1 MATANSKRK
10 RTISTRRKSH
20 WNRGWDLLKGAYF
33 WQRFGIC
40 VAATLLIW
48 GFTEG
53 WQPPF
58 SHRVGDYPDRDL
70 YARVDFSYPDDR
82 ATVEARQQARSNVL
96 CYYENNPKPLEELRD
111 AVADRL
117 FRITGAADYEAV
129 DKSILD
135 EFIAPGQAETNGL
148 EEERQRI
155 FEELRSA
162 LGEDSDGSK
171 TRRGLEHALLDHI
184 RKGLLKN
191 LEHDYKVGSTQTI
204 YVYPSGNPR
213 NGIPVEVSDVR
224 IQEVTERLRDNIY
237 LELSKEFSGE
247 GNARTLTDYVYAWFQ
262 PRLPTTLHWNEEET
276 EAERER
282 VAREVPQ
289 VFKEYRVGQR
299 LERRRFE
306 DSMSRGIDGGT
317 ALTEEDLDLLRAEHE
332 AFVANR
338 SWWDVLSYVLAGFG
352 MYAAVFTL
360 CGFYLHYRDRRLLMD
375 IKQLAA
381 VLATASVT
389 ICVVYL
395 LAIRMELWQGELVPL
410 VMFTMT
416 ISIAYRQELGFLLT
430 AMVSFV
436 ATMTMG
442 QGLSEFVI
450 MVATSSAAAL
460 LSGTIRSR
468 TRLVYVGL
476 IAAFIGFPTAIGVNV
491 LDGDPLGRELL
502 VRASWIAFS
511 AVLAGLLMTAL
522 LPFLERFLNLETDI
536 SLLEIGD
543 AAHPLLQE
551 LVRRA
556 PGTYNHSINVASIAE
571 AAADAI
577 GANGLL
583 CRVGAYFHDIGK
595 MLKPEYFVEN
605 QGQQGNKHESL
616 VPAMSTLVIIAHV
629 KDGVELAK
637 EHHLPRRIIDLIE
650 QHHGT
655 TLVEY
660 FYLRATKKC
669 EETGENVNVDESSFR
684 YPGPKPQTPEAA
696 VMMLADAVESASRT
710 LVDPAPARIESL
722 VHEISRKKLDDRQFD
737 ECSLTLRQIK
747 QIEESL
753 IKSLT
758 AVYHGR
764 VKYPDQ
770 ASA

>member
-1 MATANSKRK
+1 M
-10 RTISTRRKSH
+10 
-20 WNRGWDLLKGAYF
+20 
-33 WQRFGIC
+33 
-40 VAATLLIW
+40 LIW
-48 GFTEG
+48 VFTEG

-70 YARVDFSYPDDR
+70 YARVDFRYPDER
-82 ATVEARQQARSNVL
+82 ATVEARQQARANVL
-96 CYYENNPKPLEELRD
+96 CFYENAPKPLEELRD

-117 FRITGAADYEAV
+117 FRITGATEYEAV
-129 DKSILD
+129 DKSVLD
-135 EFIAPGQAETNGL
+135 EFITPGQVEENGVVDEKGL
-148 EEERQRI
+148 EEERKRV
-155 FEELRSA
+155 FEELRAA
-162 LGEDSDGSK
+162 LSEDSDGSK
-171 TRRGLEHALLDHI
+171 VRRGLEHALLDYI

-224 IQEVTERLRDNIY
+224 IQEVAEELRDNIF
-237 LELSKEFSGE
+237 LELGKEFSGE
-247 GNARTLTDYVYAWFQ
+247 GNARTLTDYVNAWLQ
-262 PRLPTTLHWNEEET
+262 PRLPTTLHWNEAET

-282 VAREVPQ
+282 VAREVEP

-299 LERRRFE
+299 LERRRFQ
-306 DSMSRGIDGGT
+306 DTMSRGIAGGT
-317 ALTEEDLDLLRAEHE
+317 ALTEEDLNLLRTEHE

-360 CGFYLHYRDRRLLMD
+360 CGFYLYYRDRRLLMD

-381 VLATASVT
+381 VVATASLT
-389 ICVVYL
+389 ICAVYL
-395 LAIRMELWQGELVPL
+395 LAVRMELWQGELVPL

-450 MVATSSAAAL
+450 MVAASSAAAL

-476 IAAFIGFPTAIGVNV
+476 IAAFIGFPTAIGVHV

-502 VRASWIAFS
+502 IRATWIAFS

-571 AAADAI
+571 AAAEAI

-747 QIEESL
+747 MIEESL

-770 ASA
+770 ATA